1 MSYIGPCKEV
11 YIHFYCCF
19 SNLKDSRCQISMMPK
34 DAIWAFLI
42 ADVCKVSL
50 DLQAHFCL
58 PEWARK
64 WLTIRTGSCIIADV
78 KSVWLASLWKE
89 WPCCQLCKA
98 EPTMFRFMGFFFWF
112 SLNSMLKVSLRLCF
126 CLSATLTCHHS
137 WTVLLIDLKLDGW
150 VGLPSA
156 LKVKVTGQGHPKV
169 KVICHI
175 FFKLATVSIP
185 LNWCSP
191 NLAWGESRVWQL
203 ICMTLRDR
211 SYRVKV
217 TF

>member
-1 MSYIGPCKEV
+1 MSYIGPCTEV

-98 EPTMFRFMGFFFWF
+98 EPTMFRFMGFFFLVLFEQYVKSVPTSVFFVCPQLWP
-112 SLNSMLKVSLRLCF
+112 
-126 CLSATLTCHHS
+126 ATTPEPFYWLT
-137 WTVLLIDLKLDGW
+137 W
-150 VGLPSA
+150 
-156 LKVKVTGQGHPKV
+156 
-169 KVICHI
+169 
-175 FFKLATVSIP
+175 
-185 LNWCSP
+185 
-191 NLAWGESRVWQL
+191 NLMGG
-203 ICMTLRDR
+203 
-211 SYRVKV
+211 
-217 TF
+217 

>member
-1 MSYIGPCKEV
+1 MSYIGPCTEV

-126 CLSATLTCHHS
+126 LSVRNFDLPP
-137 WTVLLIDLKLDGW
+137 LLNRFIDWLETWW
-150 VGLPSA
+150 VGRSPISA
-156 LKVKVTGQGHPKV
+156 QGQGHGSRSSQGQG
-169 KVICHI
+169 HLSY
-175 FFKLATVSIP
+175 FF
-185 LNWCSP
+185 
-191 NLAWGESRVWQL
+191 
-203 ICMTLRDR
+203 
-211 SYRVKV
+211 
-217 TF
+217 